1 MSGTFFSRWSR
12 LKRTGETSQQATPP
26 EQRPA
31 PNVDVPDG
39 AAAVPAP
46 TQSQTP
52 LATPVASAEQS
63 STAKQS
69 TEELPSLENLTPDS
83 DFSPFMRKEVDQDTR
98 RAALKTLFKDPR
110 FNVQDGLDV
119 YIDDYSKPDPMPV
132 EWLAKLASAKFLN
145 DQHEA
150 RVAEER
156 AALRDE
162 GQKQAQIADEGP
174 VSQAEPARI
183 EAAVDVDTVG
193 VEAHTQRQLATQ
205 SGEERPLESEGPDTA
220 HARPSER

>member
-1 MSGTFFSRWSR
+1 MSGAFFSRWSR
-12 LKRTGETSQQATPP
+12 LKRTGETSQEATPP
-26 EQRPA
+26 EQRPE
-31 PNVDVPDG
+31 PNVDVPDE
-39 AAAVPAP
+39 AAAVSA
-46 TQSQTP
+46 QSQAP
-52 LATPVASAEQS
+52 LATPAPSAEQS
-63 STAKQS
+63 SAAQQS
-69 TEELPSLENLTPDS
+69 TAELPSLENLTPDS

-150 RVAEER
+150 REAEER

-162 GQKQAQIADEGP
+162 GQKQAQVADEMP
-174 VSQAEPARI
+174 VSQTEPAKI
-183 EAAVDVDTVG
+183 DQAADAETVG
-193 VEAHTQRQLATQ
+193 VEAHTQRQSATQ